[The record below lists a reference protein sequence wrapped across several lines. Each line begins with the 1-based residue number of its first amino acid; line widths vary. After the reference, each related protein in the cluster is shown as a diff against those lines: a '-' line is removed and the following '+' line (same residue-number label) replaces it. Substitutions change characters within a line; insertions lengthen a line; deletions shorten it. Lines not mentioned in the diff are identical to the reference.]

1 MTQNTGQEP
10 TRSTRPLPT
19 NYVIG
24 AIDQLQEAQ
33 QAVQALQDAGYA
45 APDILLISS
54 QDFIEAIKQREQQ
67 KISSFEKAAHKF
79 FISSDEGF
87 PMDTYLQQVQ
97 RGAHILAVYTSTAD
111 QAQQIAQILNKYHAH
126 QLNYFSR
133 WTTTNFP
140 STDSVE

>member
-1 MTQNTGQEP
+1 MTQDTGQEP

-24 AIDQLQEAQ
+24 AIDQLQEAE
-33 QAVQALQDAGYA
+33 QAVQALQGAGYA
-45 APDILLISS
+45 ASDILLIPS
-54 QDFIEAIKQREQQ
+54 QDFIEAMQQRKQQS
-67 KISSFEKAAHKF
+67 SSFEKAAHKF

-87 PMDTYLQQVQ
+87 PADVYLQQVQ
-97 RGAHILAVYTSTAD
+97 RGAQILAVYTTTAD
-111 QAQQIAQILNKYHAH
+111 QAQQIAQVLSKYHAH

-140 STDSVE
+140 STDFA